1 MTLYFLQSLF
11 ITYNTDFFLRLDL
24 WWIYLQVCVV
34 GCDLFN
40 NFISG
45 LALKPC
51 ACPVFLFGW
60 SMLHWP
66 GLRPTT
72 DQNHWCGMVHNWIVK
87 IKPYTYSY
95 DLVFFFWNQDWNCS
109 NILSTSGWL
118 YIYIYMCVC
127 VNCWSTGTLT
137 KLMDLLILLPVSVNH
152 WFSQLEP
159 LGSFTGSVTQ
169 WAGEEPP
176 ATHQRQ

>member
-11 ITYNTDFFLRLDL
+11 ITYNTHFFLRLDL

-66 GLRPTT
+66 DLRPTT

-95 DLVFFFWNQDWNCS
+95 DLVFFGNQDWNCS
-109 NILSTSGWL
+109 NILST
-118 YIYIYMCVC
+118 
-127 VNCWSTGTLT
+127 WSTGTLT
-137 KLMDLLILLPVSVNH
+137 KLMDLLILLPVFCESLV
-152 WFSQLEP
+152 FQLEP
-159 LGSFTGSVTQ
+159 VIART
-169 WAGEEPP
+169 
-176 ATHQRQ
+176 

>member
-66 GLRPTT
+66 DLRPTT

-95 DLVFFFWNQDWNCS
+95 DLVFF
-109 NILSTSGWL
+109 LKSGLKLFQYSIYFRMTL
-118 YIYIYMCVC
+118 YIYVCVC
-127 VNCWSTGTLT
+127 QLLVHWNLNETYGLV
-137 KLMDLLILLPVSVNH
+137 DLAARFLWIIGFPS
-152 WFSQLEP
+152 
-159 LGSFTGSVTQ
+159 
-169 WAGEEPP
+169 
-176 ATHQRQ
+176 